1 MKLAGGINMTRVS
14 IDPGIC
20 GFPTIVEIEKIGKR
34 KFSVILT
41 TECEKLG
48 QLASHIETLD
58 LVDIFKHPK
67 DSRLYDVVADCKI
80 HPACPAPV
88 GIIKALE
95 VEAGT
100 ALARDVVIR
109 FD

>member
-1 MKLAGGINMTRVS
+1 MTRVS

-20 GFPTIVEIEKIGKR
+20 GFPTTVEIEKTGKR
-34 KFSVILT
+34 QFRVTLT

-48 QLASHIETLD
+48 QLASQIETLD
-58 LVDIFKHPK
+58 LVDAFKQAK
-67 DSRLYDVVADCKI
+67 DSRLYDVVADCVI

-95 VEAGT
+95 VEAGL
-100 ALARDVVIR
+100 ALARNVTIH
-109 FD
+109 FET

>member
-1 MKLAGGINMTRVS
+1 MTRVS

-20 GFPTIVEIEKIGKR
+20 GFPSTVEIEKIGKR
-34 KFSVILT
+34 QFRVILT

-48 QLASHIETLD
+48 QLASQIDTPD
-58 LVDIFKHPK
+58 LVDIFKQPK
-67 DSRLYDVVADCKI
+67 DSRLYEAVADCKL
-80 HPACPAPV
+80 HPACPTPV